1 MIEEVYNYLREFGFT
16 KDEVNFF
23 EDSNEKMFFTNINE
37 VKKNI
42 SFLNNKNLTKEE
54 IIQVFKKNPFMITV
68 KDSRLNALDKIYL
81 EELKFESNLL
91 KELIVNNPETY
102 TISPIELQKIIDYLK
117 EHNYSIEVIRDF
129 ILKNPKIISID
140 AIMKIRVNKIISMEF
155 NEFIKLLKVN

>member
-23 EDSNEKMFFTNINE
+23 EDSNDKMFFTNINE
-37 VKKNI
+37 VEKNI

-54 IIQVFKKNPFMITV
+54 VIQVFKKNPFMITV
-68 KDSRLNALDKIYL
+68 KDNRLNALNKIYL

-91 KELIVNNPETY
+91 KELIINNPETY
-102 TISPIELQKIIDYLK
+102 TLSPIELQKIIDYLK

-129 ILKNPKIISID
+129 ILKNPKIIS
-140 AIMKIRVNKIISMEF
+140 MEF

>member
-37 VKKNI
+37 VEKNI

-54 IIQVFKKNPFMITV
+54 VIQVFKKNPFMITV
-68 KDSRLNALDKIYL
+68 KDNRLNALDKIYL

-91 KELIVNNPETY
+91 KELIINNPETY
-102 TISPIELQKIIDYLK
+102 TLSPIELQKIIDYLK

-129 ILKNPKIISID
+129 ILKNPKIIS
-140 AIMKIRVNKIISMEF
+140 MEF

>member
-16 KDEVNFF
+16 KEEVNFF

-37 VKKNI
+37 VEKNI

-54 IIQVFKKNPFMITV
+54 VIQVFKKNPFMITV
-68 KDSRLNALDKIYL
+68 KDNRLNALDKIYL

-91 KELIVNNPETY
+91 KELIINNPETY
-102 TISPIELQKIIDYLK
+102 TLSPIELQKIIDYLK

-129 ILKNPKIISID
+129 ILKNPKIIS
-140 AIMKIRVNKIISMEF
+140 MEF

>member
-129 ILKNPKIISID
+129 ILKNPKIIS
-140 AIMKIRVNKIISMEF
+140 MEF

>member
-16 KDEVNFF
+16 KEEVNFF

-54 IIQVFKKNPFMITV
+54 VIQVFKKNPFMITV
-68 KDSRLNALDKIYL
+68 KDNRLNALEKIYL
-81 EELKFESNLL
+81 EELNFESNLL
-91 KELIVNNPETY
+91 KELIINNPETY
-102 TISPIELQKIIDYLK
+102 TLSPIELQKIIDYLK

-129 ILKNPKIISID
+129 ILKNPKIIS
-140 AIMKIRVNKIISMEF
+140 MEF
-155 NEFIKLLKVN
+155 N